1 MEKPKFFL
9 WVCANMMFVAEIFH
23 GMLWK
28 FQDFGEFKGRGG
40 GVGLVYFFM
49 ENVCALSASLKKK
62 RKKKKGKVS
71 GLWNSDLRAHFG
83 KPFFW
88 W

>member
-28 FQDFGEFKGRGG
+28 FQDFGEIKGRGG

-49 ENVCALSASLKKK
+49 ENVCALHL
-62 RKKKKGKVS
+62 
-71 GLWNSDLRAHFG
+71 
-83 KPFFW
+83 
-88 W
+88 